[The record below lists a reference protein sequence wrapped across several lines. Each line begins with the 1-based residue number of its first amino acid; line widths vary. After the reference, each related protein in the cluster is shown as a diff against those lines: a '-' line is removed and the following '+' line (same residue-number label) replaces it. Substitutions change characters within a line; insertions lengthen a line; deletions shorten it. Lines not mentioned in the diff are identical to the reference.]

1 MTPAIA
7 DLLPRERAIHYF
19 CTQAMH
25 TLRLLM
31 KWTASAMAVA
41 IIAWLLPGV
50 HLSGFATALLLAA
63 VLALLNIFVKP
74 FLVLLTIP
82 ATIFTLGLFLLVVN
96 ALIVLLA
103 ESLVPGFEV
112 DGFWPALLF
121 SLLYS
126 LVGTILEKAARHT
139 PQS

>member
-1 MTPAIA
+1 
-7 DLLPRERAIHYF
+7 
-19 CTQAMH
+19 MH

-126 LVGTILEKAARHT
+126 LVGTVLEKAARNT
-139 PQS
+139 PQT